1 MIYTSEKLTPVR
13 AIGSHCGTGACMNIL
28 NYFWGTTFALKD
40 TFDIETMI
48 RFGHFDWSERPG
60 ESEIGYFL
68 AQMNFRIEIYT
79 QAVGDWDP
87 YLDDPVTHQQKHG
100 YTPHSMVDMD
110 RAHMISQKLRHH
122 PNVSL
127 YEDPTYD
134 ITSIIRAHSDGK
146 HMFLFGLDG
155 YIIHNTK
162 KPETE
167 KDSGHI
173 MASVGYI
180 SPESDKIGLIETA
193 PAAEVI
199 QRTYEEILAAQADWC
214 PNYDGPS
221 E

>member
-1 MIYTSEKLTPVR
+1 
-13 AIGSHCGTGACMNIL
+13 MNIL

-79 QAVGDWDP
+79 QAVGDWDL
-87 YLDDPVTHQQKHG
+87 YLDDPVVHQQKHG
-100 YTPHSMVDMD
+100 YTPYPLVNEDHS
-110 RAHMISQKLRHH
+110 HMISKKLRNH

-134 ITSIIRAHSDGK
+134 IPSIIRAHSDGK
-146 HMFLFGLDG
+146 HMFLFGLNYYLLYG
-155 YIIHNTK
+155 NG
-162 KPETE
+162 TE
-167 KDSGHI
+167 KEPGEGGHI
-173 MASVGYI
+173 MTSLGYI

-199 QRTYEEILAAQADWC
+199 ERTYEEILKAQAD
-214 PNYDGPS
+214 
-221 E
+221 